1 MPANLDIDD
10 SLGSVTD
17 HQDHHHAG
25 QQASHG
31 VVTPVII
38 TNFIF
43 SFLMPSCHELRRKS
57 YKVRVKSKRQ
67 Y

>member
-10 SLGSVTD
+10 SLRNVTD

-31 VVTPVII
+31 VVTSVII
-38 TNFIF
+38 TN
-43 SFLMPSCHELRRKS
+43 
-57 YKVRVKSKRQ
+57 
-67 Y
+67 

>member
-31 VVTPVII
+31 VVTSVII
-38 TNFIF
+38 TN
-43 SFLMPSCHELRRKS
+43 
-57 YKVRVKSKRQ
+57 
-67 Y
+67 

>member
-1 MPANLDIDD
+1 MDTILRSEDSMPANLDIDD

-38 TNFIF
+38 TNCLHLFF
-43 SFLMPSCHELRRKS
+43 FDA
-57 YKVRVKSKRQ
+57 
-67 Y
+67 

>member
-17 HQDHHHAG
+17 HQDHHHAS

-31 VVTPVII
+31 LVTPVII
-38 TNFIF
+38 TNYLHLFF
-43 SFLMPSCHELRRKS
+43 FDA
-57 YKVRVKSKRQ
+57 
-67 Y
+67 